1 MIITLKSEKDIPKL
15 VDIYLKMS
23 KDIKVALLYGDLGAG
38 KTTFVKKLV
47 ETLGSTDETSSPT
60 YSLVNEYE
68 IKNDI
73 FYHIDLYRL
82 ETETEAIEI
91 GIEDYIY
98 SGRYCLVEWP
108 QVIEKLII
116 DAIIIKIKTQKD
128 NSRVVEISRLKTNFK
143 KDQT

>member
-60 YSLVNEYE
+60 YSLVN
-68 IKNDI
+68 
-73 FYHIDLYRL
+73 
-82 ETETEAIEI
+82 
-91 GIEDYIY
+91 
-98 SGRYCLVEWP
+98 
-108 QVIEKLII
+108 
-116 DAIIIKIKTQKD
+116 
-128 NSRVVEISRLKTNFK
+128 
-143 KDQT
+143 